1 MGIAGISRAWRRL
14 KKAIKTVYQ
23 WTVVVSGVAFFLIIA
38 VVFVKISFFQD
49 DGSTR
54 PVSVT
59 NSPTPSPPETPVTW
73 TFQGTS
79 CADGWSSQ
87 SIGKQGA
94 CSSHGGVASSWVAE
108 DGTIVICR
116 NRPPRTQEQID
127 RQVEAFG
134 HIVC

>member
-1 MGIAGISRAWRRL
+1 MGIAGISRAWGRL
-14 KKAIKTVYQ
+14 KKAIKVVYQ
-23 WTVVVSGVAFFLIIA
+23 GTVVVSGVAFFLIIA
-38 VVFVKISFFQD
+38 VVFVKVSFFQD
-49 DGSTR
+49 DDSTR
-54 PVSVT
+54 RVS
-59 NSPTPSPPETPVTW
+59 NSPTPAPPETPVTW

-87 SIGKQGA
+87 SIGRQGA

-108 DGTIVICR
+108 GGTTVICR
-116 NRPPRTQEQID
+116 NRPPRTQEQIN